1 MKRLKLG
8 KVALFICDVQDR
20 FRPLI
25 YRSESIINRCKLLNE
40 GARLLNVPCVVT
52 EQYVKAF
59 GKTVPEIKL
68 NWEGGQGEQGDYV
81 TPCYEKKKFSMMT
94 DELLQGFGNQLSNQ
108 GGPCT
113 DVILCGIEA
122 HVCVLQTA
130 LDLLKS
136 NINVHLVC
144 DAVSSQRP
152 HDRAVALH
160 RMKEAGVILT
170 TAESALFELAESAD
184 HPNFKQLSSLVKAS
198 NEGVNEFAHD
208 VTI

>member
-1 MKRLKLG
+1 LNDS
-8 KVALFICDVQDR
+8 A
-20 FRPLI
+20 
-25 YRSESIINRCKLLNE
+25 KLLD
-40 GARLLNVPCVVT
+40 VPTVVT

-68 NWEGGQGEQGDYV
+68 TWENGGGSLES

-94 DELLQGFGNQLSNQ
+94 DELLQGFGHQLSFK

-130 LDLLKS
+130 LDLRKS
-136 NINVHLVC
+136 DINVHLVC

-152 HDRAVALH
+152 YDRAVALA
-160 RMKEAGVILT
+160 RMRDAGVIMT
-170 TAESALFELAESAD
+170 TAESAIFDLLESAD
-184 HPNFKQLSSLVKAS
+184 HPKFKQISSLVKAS
-198 NEGVNEFAHD
+198 NQAPNEFAAD
-208 VTI
+208 SSI